1 MLNFNQLLEPISDA
15 SPAGE
20 DLAFSAEVDAINHA
34 RKFDDP
40 SLDQGEW
47 VVALKEADWGFVF
60 EHCVQL
66 LDSKTKDLRLAAWL
80 SEAAAKTRQFEGLAA
95 GFELLAGLCERYW
108 DSVHPVVED
117 DDLTQRSG
125 NLAWLLTRS
134 TQLVKEIPLTEG
146 RGSAYSW
153 IDFES
158 ARARAN
164 QALRTGETVRS
175 SEAHPDI
182 SVLEAARRKSSKGF
196 YKDLLDSALHC
207 QETLVKLERA
217 LDLRLGLEGP
227 SFRTLRDAMDSV
239 VPTIER
245 YASEAGVTTARTE
258 AGSAAKKPS
267 AEHAAKSG
275 SDEPRAVQALEI
287 DAGISDRAQALAQ
300 LRLVAEF
307 FRRTEP
313 HSPVAYLA
321 DKAAHWGDLPLHAWL
336 KTVIKDPASLAS
348 IEEMLGVKPNDS
360 AD

>member
-1 MLNFNQLLEPISDA
+1 VLNFNQLLEPISEI

-20 DLAFSAEVDAINHA
+20 DLAFSVEVDAITHA

-47 VVALKEADWGFVF
+47 VVALKEADWGFVY
-60 EHCVQL
+60 ERCMVL
-66 LDSKTKDLRLAAWL
+66 LGSKTKDLRLAGWL
-80 SEAAAKTRQFEGLAA
+80 AEAAAKTRQFEGLAA
-95 GFELLAGLCERYW
+95 GFELIAQLCDRYW
-108 DSVHPVVED
+108 DSLHPVVD
-117 DDLTQRSG
+117 DDDMAQRIG
-125 NLAWLLTRS
+125 NLAWLLSRS

-164 QALRTGETVRS
+164 QALRTGESVRS
-175 SEAHPDI
+175 SEAQPDI
-182 SVLEAARRKSSKGF
+182 SVLESARIKSSKGF
-196 YKDLLDSALHC
+196 YTSLLSSALHC
-207 QETLVKLERA
+207 QEMLIKLEGS
-217 LDLRLGLEGP
+217 LDQHLGLEGP
-227 SFRTLRDAMDSV
+227 SFRAIRDAMDSI

-245 YASEAGVTTARTE
+245 YASVGGVTP
-258 AGSAAKKPS
+258 SAASVLAVKKSS
-267 AEHAAKSG
+267 AELATKS
-275 SDEPRAVQALEI
+275 SPVEPAVAVVY
-287 DAGISDRAQALAQ
+287 AGITDRAQALEQ

-336 KTVIKDPASLAS
+336 KTVIKDAASLAS
-348 IEEMLGVKPNDS
+348 IEEMLGVKPDDS

>member
-1 MLNFNQLLEPISDA
+1 VLNFNQLLEPISDD

-20 DLAFSAEVDAINHA
+20 NLTFSVEVDAINHA

-47 VVALKEADWGFVF
+47 VVALKEADWEFVY
-60 EHCVQL
+60 EHCVKL

-80 SEAAAKTRQFEGLAA
+80 AEAAAKMRQFEGLAA
-95 GFELLAGLCERYW
+95 GFELLAELCDRYW
-108 DSVHPVVED
+108 DTLHPVVED
-117 DDLTQRSG
+117 DDLAQRVG

-134 TQLVKEIPLTEG
+134 IQLVKEIPLTEG

-175 SEAHPDI
+175 SEAKPDI
-182 SVLEAARRKSSKGF
+182 SVLETARRKSSKGF
-196 YKDLLDSALHC
+196 YKNLLASALHC
-207 QETLVKLERA
+207 QEMLVKLERS

-227 SFRTLRDAMDSV
+227 SFRALKDSMDSV

-245 YASEAGVTTARTE
+245 YASEAGVATSPAESVLAANKSSTE
-258 AGSAAKKPS
+258 PVPMSSAIEPVV
-267 AEHAAKSG
+267 AA
-275 SDEPRAVQALEI
+275 VY
-287 DAGISDRAQALAQ
+287 AGIANRAQALEQ

-321 DKAAHWGDLPLHAWL
+321 DKAAQWGDMPLHAWL
-336 KTVIKDPASLAS
+336 KTVLKDAAALAS
-348 IEEMLGVKPNDS
+348 IEEMLGVKPDESSN
-360 AD
+360 